1 MDFPFV
7 EYYSLNGGENFLEF
21 TLWIASCL
29 IIDCCFL
36 PSSRLSHFKT
46 HHKTSEMQK
55 RACKAMRH
63 ILVTKFL
70 DISPNSQSRTT
81 QTNRKSNE
89 KIKVDRRQET
99 HLVYGF
105 LTGALIRSSKA
116 SFASRVGTV
125 TSWCTSSPSIPSMS
139 KLNSRRTFSCLCAG
153 AVAGLQTR
161 KFTNLPIFNESF

>member
-1 MDFPFV
+1 
-7 EYYSLNGGENFLEF
+7 
-21 TLWIASCL
+21 
-29 IIDCCFL
+29 
-36 PSSRLSHFKT
+36 
-46 HHKTSEMQK
+46 
-55 RACKAMRH
+55 MRH

-89 KIKVDRRQET
+89 KMQVDRRQET

-105 LTGALIRSSKA
+105 LTGALIRSSKV

-161 KFTNLPIFNESF
+161 RFTNLPIFTESFWTRGKENWSGSCQSTDHYMERSRVLVLANAIKIFSVSDQNVSLP

>member
-1 MDFPFV
+1 
-7 EYYSLNGGENFLEF
+7 
-21 TLWIASCL
+21 
-29 IIDCCFL
+29 
-36 PSSRLSHFKT
+36 
-46 HHKTSEMQK
+46 
-55 RACKAMRH
+55 MRH

-89 KIKVDRRQET
+89 KMQVDRRQET

-161 KFTNLPIFNESF
+161 KFTNLPIYQFLPKAFKQEVRKTGQVLVSPLIITWRGPEF

>member
-1 MDFPFV
+1 
-7 EYYSLNGGENFLEF
+7 
-21 TLWIASCL
+21 
-29 IIDCCFL
+29 
-36 PSSRLSHFKT
+36 
-46 HHKTSEMQK
+46 MQK

-161 KFTNLPIFNESF
+161 KFHQFTSFYRRLWTRGKENRSGSCQSTGHYMERSQVSVLANAIKMFSVFNQNVSLP